1 MKYKKKIEEDIN
13 RDRYLITY
21 ADLIT
26 LLLGLFVI
34 LYSSSQVDEKKYE
47 EVKKA
52 FSKVFSQSGKGVLNG
67 SEGILNNKTNSPIS
81 QVDLDLKSLEK
92 LYSEANVTLNNYI
105 ENGSLNVRYNGS
117 ELVLSLNEDLLFKS
131 GSNKIE
137 KKGFLVLDTI
147 STILKRYDK
156 FITVDGH
163 TDNDKLKGSKINSN
177 WELSV
182 LRALSVVNYLIEK
195 NLTEQNLA
203 IRGFGENRPL
213 YENSN
218 EINKKK
224 NRRVEISI
232 SEIPITLPSQQ
243 GYEKK
248 N

>member
-1 MKYKKKIEEDIN
+1 MKYKKKIEEEVS

-52 FSKVFSQSGKGVLNG
+52 FAKVFSHNGKGVLNG

-81 QVDLDLKSLEK
+81 QVDLDFKSLEK
-92 LYSEANVTLNNYI
+92 LYTEANVTLNNYI
-105 ENGSLNVRYNGS
+105 ETGSLNVRYNGS

-131 GSNKIE
+131 GSDKIE
-137 KKGFLVLDTI
+137 QKGFLVLDTI
-147 STILKRYDK
+147 TTILKKYDK
-156 FITVDGH
+156 FVTVDGH
-163 TDNDKLKGSKINSN
+163 TDNDKIKRGEINSN

-182 LRALSVVNYLIEK
+182 LRALSVVNYLIKK
-195 NLTEQNLA
+195 NISEQNLA
-203 IRGFGENRPL
+203 VRGFGENRPIF
-213 YENSN
+213 ENTS
-218 EINKKK
+218 ELNKKK
-224 NRRVEISI
+224 NRRVELSI
-232 SEIPITLPSQQ
+232 SEIPINMPSKQ